1 MYDIKLLEEEWNKY
15 NRKRKRP
22 IYIFIFLLVF
32 IITSLSF
39 LIYNKI
45 DILSIVNNKYVN
57 KVESI
62 KIEEPTSNSIDIND
76 TNGTNLIVVSEANV
90 ADNALVTHED
100 INTIKK
106 PRVHLNIIESSNE
119 EAFEDVAKRFMQTHN
134 IDDSLFLA
142 KSYYNKANYK
152 KAIYWAFETNK
163 VNAEVDESWFILV
176 TSKAKL
182 GHENEAIAIL
192 EKYIRR
198 NNSTEANNLL
208 YKIKKGTL

>member
-1 MYDIKLLEEEWNKY
+1 MYDIKPLEEEWDRY
-15 NRKRKRP
+15 NSKRKRP
-22 IYIFIFLLVF
+22 MYIFSILLIIIFLAL
-32 IITSLSF
+32 SL
-39 LIYNKI
+39 LTYNKV
-45 DILSIVNNKYVN
+45 DFLSTITKYLN
-57 KVESI
+57 KVESV
-62 KIEEPTSNSIDIND
+62 KIEEPISNTID
-76 TNGTNLIVVSEANV
+76 TNGTNLIVVSEASV
-90 ADNALVTHED
+90 ANNALVTQED

-142 KSYYNKANYK
+142 KSYYNKSDFK

-163 VNAEVDESWFILV
+163 VNAEIDESWFILV

-182 GHENEAIAIL
+182 GHKNEAIAIL
-192 EKYIRR
+192 EKYIKRS
-198 NNSTEANNLL
+198 NSKEANNLL

>member
-1 MYDIKLLEEEWNKY
+1 MYDIKPLEEEWERY
-15 NRKRKRP
+15 NSKRKRP
-22 IYIFIFLLVF
+22 MYIFFILLIIIFLA
-32 IITSLSF
+32 LSF
-39 LIYNKI
+39 LTYNKI
-45 DILSIVNNKYVN
+45 DLLSTVTKYLN
-57 KVESI
+57 KVELV
-62 KIEEPTSNSIDIND
+62 KVEEPTSKSIDIND
-76 TNGTNLIVVSEANV
+76 TNSTNLIVVSEANV
-90 ADNALVTHED
+90 VDNALVTHED

-119 EAFEDVAKRFMQTHN
+119 EAFKDVANRFMQTHN

-163 VNAEVDESWFILV
+163 VNAEIDESWFILV

-192 EKYIRR
+192 EKYIKR